1 LFEDTRPGWGTES
14 IMSLARAGIVALALV
29 VLLAL
34 AAAATF
40 GVSLSA
46 VSRQPAAPSPAEV
59 VASRFP
65 SPDTT
70 VPDQPV
76 MTFSTANV
84 MPVEHW
90 ETFDQG
96 ALSGIATGDPPW
108 PIAAATPA
116 GAQTP
121 TPAETP
127 SAVETTEPLASQSNG
142 EAAAAVEPGNPA
154 KAQAANAPARRVPG
168 RSNNVLN
175 DAQIASLKRRLN
187 LTAEQERM
195 WPAVE
200 AALRKIVYT
209 QTAMNPHARGAQ
221 SGGSSTSYIDPTSAE
236 VRQLKAV
243 AVPLIQRLNDE
254 QKREVKMLAYV
265 MGLESVAS
273 QF

>member
-1 LFEDTRPGWGTES
+1 LKGSGPGGGAEC
-14 IMSLARAGIVALALV
+14 IMSVARAGIIALALL

-34 AAAATF
+34 AAAATL

-46 VSRQPAAPSPAEV
+46 VSWQPATPSPAEV

-65 SPDTT
+65 APDTT
-70 VPDQPV
+70 LPSQPA
-76 MTFSTANV
+76 MTFSSANV

-96 ALSGIATGDPPW
+96 ALSGIATGDPLW
-108 PIAAATPA
+108 PPP
-116 GAQTP
+116 AQTP
-121 TPAETP
+121 T
-127 SAVETTEPLASQSNG
+127 AVEVPTAIETTEPPTSQSTG
-142 EAAAAVEPGNPA
+142 EAAASVEDPA
-154 KAQAANAPARRVPG
+154 PAQTQGANVPARRVAG
-168 RSNNVLN
+168 HSNSVLN

-187 LTAEQERM
+187 LNAEQERM

-209 QTAMNPHARGAQ
+209 KTAMSPHTRGAPRAN
-221 SGGSSTSYIDPTSAE
+221 GSSTPYIDPTSAE

-243 AVPLIQRLNDE
+243 AVPLIMRLNDE